1 MLGEDKVIDP
11 GLLLASE
18 DVGLLATAAGVPCV
32 CWLLGGADPQGFA
45 DATSAGEILTI
56 AKDLPS
62 NHTSRYAPVI
72 EPTLSTGVV
81 AALVAAAQTWLP
93 RAT

>member
-1 MLGEDKVIDP
+1 LLGEDKVIDP

-72 EPTLSTGVV
+72 EPTLSTGV
-81 AALVAAAQTWLP
+81 AAVVAAAQTWLP